1 MSISQN
7 DNTQSAPAV
16 EQCWKTIGVMGDG
29 SCEKLTISVH
39 CRNCPVFMEAG
50 QQLFEREP
58 PADYVQQQTALLS
71 EEVAEETVG
80 SEAMIVFRIEEEWL
94 ALDVDAVVEV
104 AEPRPVHRV
113 PHRTDR
119 LLMGI
124 VNIRGELQLCVSLR
138 VLLRIDAGERPSEGG
153 LLETSNSLCRLLV
166 CERNGQRWAFAVDE
180 VAGVQRVAV
189 DRLGNVPSTIAKSVK
204 RLAKAVFRWEEKSVG
219 RLDVDRIFASLEES
233 IG

>member
-1 MSISQN
+1 MSISQS
-7 DNTQSAPAV
+7 DNRQSVPMV

-29 SCEKLTISVH
+29 SCEKLATAVH

-58 PADYVQQQTALLS
+58 PAEYVQEQTAVLS
-71 EEVAEETVG
+71 EEVADEAVG
-80 SEAMIVFRIEEEWL
+80 SEAMIVFRIAEEWL
-94 ALDVDAVVEV
+94 ALDVEAVVEV

-138 VLLRIDAGERPSEGG
+138 ALLGVDGADCLSEEALGEGSD
-153 LLETSNSLCRLLV
+153 SSCRLLV
-166 CERNGQRWAFAVDE
+166 CERNEQRWAFAVDE
-180 VAGVQRVAV
+180 VAGVQRVAI
-189 DRLGNVPSTIAKSVK
+189 DRLGNVPTTIAKSVK
-204 RLAKAVFRWEEKSVG
+204 RLIKAVFRWEEKSVG
-219 RLDVDRIFASLEES
+219 RLNVDRVFASLEES

>member
-1 MSISQN
+1 MSILQN
-7 DNTQSAPAV
+7 GNTQSEPMV

-29 SCEKLTISVH
+29 SCEKLATAVH

-58 PADYVQQQTALLS
+58 PAAYVQEQTAVLS
-71 EEVAEETVG
+71 EEVAEEAVG
-80 SEAMIVFRIEEEWL
+80 SEAMIVFRIAEEWL
-94 ALDVDAVVEV
+94 ALDVAAVVEV
-104 AEPRPVHRV
+104 AELRPVHCV

-119 LLMGI
+119 LLTGI

-138 VLLRIDAGERPSEGG
+138 VLLGIDGADCLSGGELGEG
-153 LLETSNSLCRLLV
+153 LDSSCRLLV
-166 CERNGQRWAFAVDE
+166 CEKSGQRWAFVVDE
-180 VAGVQRVAV
+180 VAGVQRVAI

-204 RLAKAVFRWEEKSVG
+204 RLIKAVFRWEEKSVG
-219 RLDVDRIFASLEES
+219 RLNVDRIFASLEES

>member
-1 MSISQN
+1 MSVSQN
-7 DNTQSAPAV
+7 DNTQSAPMV
-16 EQCWKTIGVMGDG
+16 KQCWKSIGVMGDG
-29 SCEKLTISVH
+29 SCERLATAVH

-58 PADYVQQQTALLS
+58 PADYILEQTALLS
-71 EEVAEETVG
+71 EEMAEDAVG
-80 SEAMIVFRIEEEWL
+80 SEAMIVFRIDEEWL

-124 VNIRGELQLCVSLR
+124 ANIRGELQLCVSLR
-138 VLLRIDAGERPSEGG
+138 ALLGMDGADRLSEGDLSDG
-153 LLETSNSLCRLLV
+153 AGSSCRLLV
-166 CERNGQRWAFAVDE
+166 CERSGQRWAFAVDE
-180 VAGVQRVAV
+180 VAGVQRVAI

-204 RLAKAVFRWEEKSVG
+204 RLIKAVFRWGKKSVG
-219 RLDVDRIFASLEES
+219 RLDVDRVFASLEES